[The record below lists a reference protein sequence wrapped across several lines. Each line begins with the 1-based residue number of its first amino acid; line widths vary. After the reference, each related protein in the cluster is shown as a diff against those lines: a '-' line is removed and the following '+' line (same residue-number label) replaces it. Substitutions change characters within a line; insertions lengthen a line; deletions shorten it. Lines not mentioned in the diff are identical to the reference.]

1 MIPDMKSFPISRR
14 QIFAVILF
22 LLFVLLVMDLN
33 NRVTELFRLTSQRDT
48 IRADVVDAKRTEQAY
63 VTRVAYATSD
73 AAVADWAYEDAHK
86 SLPGD
91 NMVKPQPEKNYTPPA
106 PTVVAVTPV
115 PVETWEVWRALF
127 FGE

>member
-1 MIPDMKSFPISRR
+1 MKSFPISKR
-14 QIFAVILF
+14 QIIAIALF

-33 NRVTELFRLTSQRDT
+33 NRVTELFRLTSQRDA
-48 IRADVVDAKRTEQAY
+48 IKEEVVDLKRTEEAY
-63 VTRVAYATSD
+63 VTKVAYATSD
-73 AAVADWAYEDAHK
+73 AAVGDWAYEDGHK

-91 NMVKPQPEKNYTPPA
+91 NMINPLAEPNYTPPA
-106 PTVVAVTPV
+106 PTVVVATSV